1 MMNTKSKRRIAKNR
15 EAGFTLLEVAIS
27 SVILMIGLIGML
39 GVFALAVSTTQS
51 VQFEQIAKQKAMDAL
66 ESIYTARATQQIT
79 FAQIANTGAGG
90 IFTTGTVNG
99 ILTDGP
105 DGLAGTADDGTTP
118 QGTCPLPYQCAIL
131 PGPDG
136 LLGTADDITVQLNNF
151 TRTIAINN
159 TFDPLGNV
167 NPDLKQVVVT
177 IGYTDGHS
185 FPHQYVVQALISSY
199 R

>member
-1 MMNTKSKRRIAKNR
+1 MKNR
-15 EAGFTLLEVAIS
+15 KSNKPLKTDQQAGFSLLEVVIS
-27 SVILMIGLIGML
+27 GVILMVGLIALL
-39 GVFALAVSTTQS
+39 GVFALAIGTTQS
-51 VQFEQIAKQKAMDAL
+51 VQLDQIAKQKAMDAM

-136 LLGTADDITVQLNNF
+136 LLGTADDVTIKLSNF

-159 TFDPLGNV
+159 TFDALGNV

-177 IGYTDGHS
+177 IGYTDAHGAARS
-185 FPHQYVVQALISSY
+185 YVEQALISTY

>member
-1 MMNTKSKRRIAKNR
+1 MMKMKPQPQTTRHP

-27 SVILMIGLIGML
+27 GAILMIGLLAML
-39 GVFALAVSTTQS
+39 GVFALAISTTQG
-51 VQFEQIAKQKAMDAL
+51 VQLDQIAKQKAMDAM
-66 ESIYTARATQQIT
+66 ESIYTARSTQQLT
-79 FAQIANTGAGG
+79 FSQIANTGSGG

-136 LLGTADDITVQLNNF
+136 VLGTLDDITIQLNKF
-151 TRTIAINN
+151 TRTIAVNN
-159 TFDPLGNV
+159 TLDAQGNV
-167 NPDLKQVVVT
+167 NPDLKQVVIT
-177 IGYTDGHS
+177 IGYTDAHNH
-185 FPHQYVVQALISSY
+185 PRNYVLQALISSY

>member
-1 MMNTKSKRRIAKNR
+1 MTNRKFNKPIANNSQ
-15 EAGFTLLEVAIS
+15 AGFSLLEVVIS
-27 SVILMIGLIGML
+27 GVILMVGLIAML
-39 GVFALAVSTTQS
+39 GVFALAISTTQS
-51 VQFEQIAKQKAMDAL
+51 VQLDQIAKQKAMDAL

-90 IFTTGTVNG
+90 IFTTGIVNG

-118 QGTCPLPYQCAIL
+118 QGACPLPFQCAIL

-136 LLGTADDITVQLNNF
+136 LLGTADDITVKLNNF

-159 TFDPLGNV
+159 TLDAQGNV

-177 IGYTDGHS
+177 IGYTDAHGS
-185 FPHQYVVQALISSY
+185 PHNYVVQALISSY

>member
-1 MMNTKSKRRIAKNR
+1 MMKRKFDKHNHRNG
-15 EAGFTLLEVAIS
+15 EAGFSLLEVAIS
-27 SVILMIGLIGML
+27 GVILMVGLIAML
-39 GVFALAVSTTQS
+39 GVFTLALSTTQG
-51 VQFEQIAKQKAMDAL
+51 VQLDQIAKQKAMDAM

-79 FAQIANTGAGG
+79 FSQIANTGSGG
-90 IFTTGTVNG
+90 IFTTGLVNG

-136 LLGTADDITVQLNNF
+136 ILGTADDVTLRLSNF
-151 TRTIAINN
+151 NRTIAINN
-159 TFDPLGNV
+159 TLDAFGNV
-167 NPDLKQVVVT
+167 NPDLKQVVIT
-177 IGYTDGHS
+177 IGYTDAHNH
-185 FPHQYVVQALISSY
+185 PRNYVLQALISSY

>member
-1 MMNTKSKRRIAKNR
+1 MTNRKFNKPVAKNTQ
-15 EAGFTLLEVAIS
+15 AGFSLLEVVIS
-27 SVILMIGLIGML
+27 GVILMVGLIALL
-39 GVFALAVSTTQS
+39 GVFALAISTTQS
-51 VQFEQIAKQKAMDAL
+51 VQLDQIAKQKAMDAL

-90 IFTTGTVNG
+90 IFTTGVVNG

-136 LLGTADDITVQLNNF
+136 LLGTADDITVKLNNF
-151 TRTIAINN
+151 TRTVAINN

-177 IGYTDGHS
+177 IGYTDAHNI
-185 FPHQYVVQALISSY
+185 PRNYVVQALISSY

>member
-1 MMNTKSKRRIAKNR
+1 MTNKTFTQPCAIDPQ
-15 EAGFTLLEVAIS
+15 AGFSLLEVAIS
-27 SVILMIGLIGML
+27 GVILMVGLIAML
-39 GVFALAVSTTQS
+39 GVFALAISTTQG
-51 VQFEQIAKQKAMDAL
+51 VQLDQIAKQKAMDTL

-79 FAQIANTGAGG
+79 FAQIANTGSGG
-90 IFTTGTVNG
+90 IFTTGAVNG

-136 LLGTADDITVQLNNF
+136 LLGTADDITVKLNNF

-159 TFDPLGNV
+159 TFDALGNV

-177 IGYTDGHS
+177 IGYTDAHGAARN
-185 FPHQYVVQALISSY
+185 YVVQALISSY